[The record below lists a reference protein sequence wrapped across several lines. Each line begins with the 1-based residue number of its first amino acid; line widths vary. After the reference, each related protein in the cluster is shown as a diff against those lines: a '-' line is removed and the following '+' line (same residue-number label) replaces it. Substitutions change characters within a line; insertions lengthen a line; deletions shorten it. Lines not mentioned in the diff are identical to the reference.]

1 MVKQTHLKKG
11 ILILLGIGLVSGLT
25 YYLTPEKVK
34 IKVEEKI
41 KIVEGEKQVVFKERV
56 VTIIK
61 KPDGTVIEKEEE
73 REETKKEK
81 ETISESE
88 KVKTKSI
95 TRVKKNNLIDT
106 GMLFDPLQP
115 GSSTVILSYKRRLI
129 GEIYVGVIATSEGS
143 IGPGITIRF

>member
-1 MVKQTHLKKG
+1 MVKQKYIKNG
-11 ILILLGIGLVSGLT
+11 VFLIIGAGLVSGLT
-25 YYLTPEKVK
+25 YYFAPEKVK
-34 IKVEEKI
+34 IKVEEKV
-41 KIVEGEKQVVFKERV
+41 KIIEGEKQVIFKEKI

-73 REETKKEK
+73 REETRKEK
-81 ETISESE
+81 EKLSESE
-88 KVKTKSI
+88 KTKTKYI
-95 TRVKKNNLIDT
+95 ARVKKNNLIDT

-115 GSSTVILSYKRRLI
+115 SNSTIILSYKRRLI